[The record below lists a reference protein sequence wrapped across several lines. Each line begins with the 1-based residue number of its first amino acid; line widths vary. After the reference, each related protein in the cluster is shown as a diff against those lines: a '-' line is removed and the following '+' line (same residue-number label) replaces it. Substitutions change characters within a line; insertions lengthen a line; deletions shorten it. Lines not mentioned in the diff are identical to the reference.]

1 MEPWIAV
8 VIAVATFV
16 LGAGATVGI
25 FFAIPSFRKKAAGKE
40 ADKIIKD
47 AERQGQGIVAKSRL
61 YAKEITL
68 EAKRSADKLIA
79 DARVKASEVKGESVA
94 REQEIKRREQS
105 LEAREKS
112 LDSRKEALEA
122 RIEAYDRKTQE
133 LEEKISGIIEELE
146 KVAGLSVKEAR
157 EEIMKRVEEKMAA
170 EIAAYIKNREDEAEE
185 EAEGKAK
192 QLLAEATERYA
203 QEFTVER
210 TTAAI
215 PLPSDDLKGRIIG
228 REGRNIKV
236 IESTL
241 GVDLE
246 VDDTP
251 ETISISCFN
260 PIRREIARRTLLAL
274 VKDGRIQPSRIEEL
288 AAKYEKEVNEE
299 TFKAGEE
306 AVRRLGLPRLP
317 RDILSYLG
325 KLKYR
330 TSYGQNVLEHSVE
343 VARLTGAMAAEL
355 GLDQTLAK
363 RAGLLHDIGK
373 AIDTEVEG
381 SHVQLGAD
389 LARRCNE
396 PEIVVNAIEAHHGDV
411 EKRSI
416 IAHLVVAADT
426 LSAARPGVR
435 NESID
440 TYVQRVAQLEEAARS
455 FDGVQQ
461 AYAVSAGRE
470 VRVMVVPE
478 KVSDSQATVLAQQIK
493 DKIQAEV
500 KYPGTVKVSVIRE
513 YRAVETAK

>member
-16 LGAGATVGI
+16 LGGGAAVGI
-25 FFAIPSFRKKAAGKE
+25 FLAIPAFRKKAAGKE

-47 AERQGQGIVAKSRL
+47 AERQGQGIIAKSRL
-61 YAKEITL
+61 DAKEITL

-79 DARVKASEVKGESVA
+79 DARVKASEVKGEAVA

-241 GVDLE
+241 G
-246 VDDTP
+246 
-251 ETISISCFN
+251 
-260 PIRREIARRTLLAL
+260 A
-274 VKDGRIQPSRIEEL
+274 PS
-288 AAKYEKEVNEE
+288 
-299 TFKAGEE
+299 
-306 AVRRLGLPRLP
+306 LPW
-317 RDILSYLG
+317 
-325 KLKYR
+325 
-330 TSYGQNVLEHSVE
+330 
-343 VARLTGAMAAEL
+343 
-355 GLDQTLAK
+355 
-363 RAGLLHDIGK
+363 
-373 AIDTEVEG
+373 
-381 SHVQLGAD
+381 
-389 LARRCNE
+389 
-396 PEIVVNAIEAHHGDV
+396 
-411 EKRSI
+411 
-416 IAHLVVAADT
+416 
-426 LSAARPGVR
+426 
-435 NESID
+435 
-440 TYVQRVAQLEEAARS
+440 
-455 FDGVQQ
+455 
-461 AYAVSAGRE
+461 
-470 VRVMVVPE
+470 
-478 KVSDSQATVLAQQIK
+478 
-493 DKIQAEV
+493 
-500 KYPGTVKVSVIRE
+500 
-513 YRAVETAK
+513 

>member
-1 MEPWIAV
+1 MHR
-8 VIAVATFV
+8 
-16 LGAGATVGI
+16 LGI
-25 FFAIPSFRKKAAGKE
+25 S
-40 ADKIIKD
+40 
-47 AERQGQGIVAKSRL
+47 L
-61 YAKEITL
+61 YPEH
-68 EAKRSADKLIA
+68 S
-79 DARVKASEVKGESVA
+79 
-94 REQEIKRREQS
+94 
-105 LEAREKS
+105 
-112 LDSRKEALEA
+112 
-122 RIEAYDRKTQE
+122 TQE
-133 LEEKISGIIEELE
+133 KDF
-146 KVAGLSVKEAR
+146 
-157 EEIMKRVEEKMAA
+157 
-170 EIAAYIKNREDEAEE
+170 AYM
-185 EAEGKAK
+185 
-192 QLLAEATERYA
+192 
-203 QEFTVER
+203 
-210 TTAAI
+210 
-215 PLPSDDLKGRIIG
+215 
-228 REGRNIKV
+228 
-236 IESTL
+236 
-241 GVDLE
+241 
-246 VDDTP
+246 
-251 ETISISCFN
+251 
-260 PIRREIARRTLLAL
+260 
-274 VKDGRIQPSRIEEL
+274 EL